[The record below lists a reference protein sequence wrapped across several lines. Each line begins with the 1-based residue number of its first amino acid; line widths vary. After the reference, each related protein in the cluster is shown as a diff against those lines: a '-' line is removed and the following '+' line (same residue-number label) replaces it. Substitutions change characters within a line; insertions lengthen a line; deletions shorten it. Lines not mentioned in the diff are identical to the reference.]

1 VPAFDLP
8 LDELRSYTGRNP
20 RPDDHDA
27 YWSAGL
33 AELDAAIPVADVA
46 INPVAHVAPYAS
58 CASLWFTGVRG
69 ARIHAKL
76 LRPTGATEPG
86 PAVLVFHGYSGASPD
101 WFALLPYV
109 AQGFTVAALD
119 VRGQGG
125 LSQDV
130 GGALGG
136 TLEGHIVRGLGD
148 DPQNLAFRHVYLDT
162 VQLAR
167 IVMDLPGVDAQRVG
181 VTGASQGG
189 GLTLVCAALE
199 PRVRAAASVFPFL
212 CDFQRVWEMDLATD
226 AYSEIRSWLRRFD
239 PTHADID
246 ALWRT
251 LGYID
256 VQHLAPRIE
265 ADVLM
270 FTGLMDTICPPS
282 TQFAAYNA
290 IRSPKQMVLY
300 PDYEHEGMPGRDDRI
315 LEFLVERLED

>member
-148 DPQNLAFRHVYLDT
+148 DPANLAFRHVYLDT

-167 IVMDLPGVDAQRVG
+167 LVMDLPEVDATRVG
-181 VTGASQGG
+181 ATGISQGG
-189 GLTLVCAALE
+189 ALTLACAALE
-199 PRVRAAASVFPFL
+199 PRLRAAASVFPFL
-212 CDFQRVWEMDLATD
+212 SDFLRVWEMDLANE
-226 AYSEIRSWLRRFD
+226 AYSELRSWLRRFD
-239 PTHADID
+239 PRHEVVDGM
-246 ALWRT
+246 WRR

-256 VQHLAPRIE
+256 VQHLAPRITG
-265 ADVLM
+265 DVLM
-270 FTGLMDTICPPS
+270 VTGLMDTICPPS
-282 TQFAAYNA
+282 TQFAAYNRITA
-290 IRSPKQMVLY
+290 PKQMQIY
-300 PDYEHEGMPGRDDRI
+300 PDFEHEDMPGRDD
-315 LEFLVERLED
+315 LVLDFLVQRLS